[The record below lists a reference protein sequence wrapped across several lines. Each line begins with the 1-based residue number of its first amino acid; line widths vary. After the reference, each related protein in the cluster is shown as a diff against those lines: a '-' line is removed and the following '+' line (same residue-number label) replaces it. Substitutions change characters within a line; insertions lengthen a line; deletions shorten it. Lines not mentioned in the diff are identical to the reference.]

1 MKTQKLVIA
10 SLVIVFSSF
19 LLTKPV
25 LAQYAGCKEHQQS
38 PRSHEYFIEG
48 LNDEQKAKIEKI
60 KLDSGKKIQELK
72 AELKI
77 KDAELDKMMIADN
90 PDKKAIDKKIDE
102 ISVIK
107 ANIQKERTAAH
118 LAIRSELT
126 PEQRIKF
133 DRHHQMRNKQMHN
146 CHDGEPHQCCKQGK
160 DGKNETKQGCG
171 QNKPE
176 SHKCQEHK
184 K

>member
-1 MKTQKLVIA
+1 MKTQKLIIA
-10 SLVIVFSSF
+10 SLVIIFSS
-19 LLTKPV
+19 LLLARPL
-25 LAQYAGCKEHQQS
+25 LAQHPGCKGHEQ
-38 PRSHEYFIEG
+38 PPKSHECFIEG
-48 LNDEQKAKIEKI
+48 LTDEHKAKIEKI
-60 KLDSGKKIQELK
+60 KLDSQKKIQELK

-118 LAIRSELT
+118 FAIRSELT

-133 DRHHQMRNKQMHN
+133 DRHNQMRDKQMHN
-146 CHDGEPHQCCKQGK
+146 CHDGEQHPGCRNMPAP
-160 DGKNETKQGCG
+160 DAPKQGCG
-171 QNKPE
+171 HNKPE
-176 SHKCQEHK
+176 PHKCKEHK